1 MFTFARVVMRV
12 SWFSVNCYLAGILLR
27 LLRKPLLNFGGKFK
41 STYLKVR
48 TIIQSTFSIF
58 PWILTKNYKSQ
69 QNNDRR
75 DKAEIRNSSHMCLWI
90 LLVLLMHMWAAAC
103 MYGVINSQ
111 IVSNKTCM
119 GSIIYF
125 IEGRSSSRLVYIK
138 FEGPGQSL
146 SETPVLGY
154 GPPWGKNIWENFRDS
169 FAIKP
174 RNKTILK

>member
-1 MFTFARVVMRV
+1 MRV
-12 SWFSVNCYLAGILLR
+12 SWFSIYRYLACYATE
-27 LLRKPLLNFGGKFK
+27 KALLNFGGKFK

-48 TIIQSTFSIF
+48 TIIQSTFSISHEYLQK
-58 PWILTKNYKSQ
+58 ITNHK

-75 DKAEIRNSSHMCLWI
+75 DKAEIRNSSRMCLWI

-125 IEGRSSSRLVYIK
+125 IEGRSSSRLVYVNLGVWGMGNPRLAFLLGK
-138 FEGPGQSL
+138 FWVSL
-146 SETPVLGY
+146 C
-154 GPPWGKNIWENFRDS
+154 
-169 FAIKP
+169 
-174 RNKTILK
+174 NKTMFKDIFH